1 MILRD
6 DKNRLITKLYKTL
19 FYSIYLLHEHSKCFV
34 QPVEQ
39 PAVQCKQTLIVIL
52 EGVGIRRATQY

>member
-34 QPVEQ
+34 QPVVQPVEQ
-39 PAVQCKQTLIVIL
+39 PAV
-52 EGVGIRRATQY
+52 